1 MAYLLDTNIVIHAVD
16 GSPSVLE
23 KMAELGGEIVL
34 SSLCYAELQR
44 GYADPLLG
52 PRHRARLEVLLRRI
66 PIIAFDRAAADAY
79 GLVIAQLGFIRG
91 RDFDR
96 MIAAHAI
103 STRSILVTNN
113 AADFQDIPNLSLE
126 SWATA

>member
-16 GSPSVLE
+16 GSPTVLE
-23 KMAELGGEIVL
+23 KMAEFGGEIAL

-79 GLVIAQLGFIRG
+79 GLIIAQLGFIRG

-113 AADFQDIPNLSLE
+113 AGDFKDIPNLSLE
-126 SWATA
+126 NWATV